1 MLDAD
6 DDSIPKRGK
15 YKGVALHDGQS
26 PERLKVVK
34 RDIDAAA
41 KLTDVGDLFDFAGDP
56 SRAPESRLYAAALV
70 EARWDMAAESRAK
83 RPEINMDRLKTRV
96 AGCDSAQRRNPYF
109 YCSDFDDETR
119 GCWRPPQDRKR
130 HL

>member
-1 MLDAD
+1 MTTP
-6 DDSIPKRGK
+6 SPSVGSTR
-15 YKGVALHDGQS
+15 ALRCTTANR